1 MMQKTKYPGVWRLPS
16 GGYHVRTSAIDPRT
30 GRLLPRKRNLPTATL
45 AEAIQEVGRLR
56 QIAKAGGTVRDPKQP
71 TLTAFARSWLE
82 THLPRMTSDLAKA
95 RYAEALDLHVL
106 PELGAFFVDQIF
118 DRDLEVWLTKP
129 RKDHR
134 GRAYSPH
141 TVNGWWRVLKMVLQ
155 AAARQHRLPDP
166 TAGVKPLPLP
176 QREHENSLTPE
187 ELRAFLDAAKRLY
200 PQWYTFIVLG
210 FTLGMRPGELR
221 PLRWDEDVDLDA
233 GTLTIRRSQRRTY
246 VGPTKTKR
254 IRVISLPTTLV
265 ELLRAHRE
273 AMKGSKGFRQ
283 LAFPAVGAPGVAV
296 GSKKLQHF
304 AKLIGLPP
312 RKVRALRWDADI
324 DLSAGVVTTASDGDL
339 KMSAEVVT
347 ILQEL
352 RDGMNGYAASGDLL
366 FPAETG
372 GFVTASCLDKP
383 FRQIVTTAKIK
394 KLITPR
400 AMRRTAQDLSRL
412 AGVND
417 LVTRAV
423 SGHSDIA
430 MQELYSTIRGE
441 EMRKSLA
448 AVVQL
453 AGLS

>member
-1 MMQKTKYPGVWRLPS
+1 MQKTKYPGVWRLPS
-16 GGYHVRTSAIDPRT
+16 GGYHVRTSAVDPRT
-30 GRLLPRKRNLPTATL
+30 GRLLARKRNLPTATL
-45 AEAIQEVGRLR
+45 AEAIQEVGRLH
-56 QIAKAGGTVRDPKQP
+56 QIAEAGGSVRDPKQP

-95 RYAEALDLHVL
+95 RYTEALDLHVL

-118 DRDLEVWLTKP
+118 DSDLEAWLTKP
-129 RKDHR
+129 RKAPR
-134 GRAYSPH
+134 GRSYSPH

-187 ELRAFLDAAKRLY
+187 ELRAFLDTAKRLY

-221 PLRWDEDVDLDA
+221 PLRWDDDVDLDA

-254 IRVISLPTTLV
+254 IRVISLPTALV

-273 AMKGSKGFRQ
+273 VMKGSKGFGQ
-283 LAFPAVGAPGVAV
+283 LAFPAIGAPGVAV
-296 GSKKLQHF
+296 GSKKLQYF
-304 AKLIGLPP
+304 AALVRLPP
-312 RKVRALRWDADI
+312 RKLRTLRWDADI
-324 DLSAGVVTTASDGDL
+324 DLSAGLVCTAADGNL
-339 KMSAEVVT
+339 KLSADVIAV
-347 ILQEL
+347 LQER
-352 RDGMNGYAASGDLL
+352 RDGMNGYAASGDSL

-383 FRQIVTTAKIK
+383 FRRIVAAAKIK

-423 SGHSDIA
+423 SGHSDIT

>member
-1 MMQKTKYPGVWRLPS
+1 MQKTKYPGVWRLPS

-187 ELRAFLDAAKRLY
+187 ELRAFLDVAKRLY

-254 IRVISLPTTLV
+254 IRVISLPTALV

-283 LAFPAVGAPGVAV
+283 PAFPAAGAPGVAV
-296 GSKKLQHF
+296 GSKRLQHF

-324 DLSAGVVTTASDGDL
+324 DLSAGVVSTASDGSL
-339 KMSAEVVT
+339 RLSAEIVT

-383 FRQIVTTAKIK
+383 FRTIVATAKIK